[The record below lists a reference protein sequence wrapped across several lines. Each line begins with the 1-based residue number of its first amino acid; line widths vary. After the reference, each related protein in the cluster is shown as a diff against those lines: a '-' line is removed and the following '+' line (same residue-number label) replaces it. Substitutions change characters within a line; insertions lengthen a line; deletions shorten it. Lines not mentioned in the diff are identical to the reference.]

1 MPSQVSTSK
10 ADQPNLRISHAPPPV
25 ADARPALS
33 GIAKGV
39 ATVQRRKEERRT
51 DKLEQIRAQIA
62 DGTLIVRQI
71 TAAEDKTGSPAARHR
86 I

>member
-10 ADQPNLRISHAPPPV
+10 ADQPNLRISHALRSV
-25 ADARPALS
+25 AGAEPALS

-39 ATVQRRKEERRT
+39 ATVQRRKAERRT

-62 DGTLIVRQI
+62 DGTLIVRQV
-71 TAAEDKTGSPAARHR
+71 TAADDKKDR
-86 I
+86 